1 MKTTLLLLFAC
12 VTMSA
17 QITTMG
23 TELKEP
29 TLVSNGKNLGL
40 EVSYLNTEEGK
51 YYTFMYQNRER
62 VAFID
67 FRSISFFA
75 SDSELETF
83 YADVKG
89 LLETEKEKA
98 YTLNE
103 ANVIVKPIG
112 KYLYFFV
119 SKPGETD
126 SMFFITEKNLKK
138 AFGKA

>member
-12 VTMSA
+12 VTLSA

-29 TLVSNGKNLGL
+29 TVISNGKNLGL
-40 EVSYLNTEEGK
+40 EVSYYKTEKGK
-51 YYTFMYQNRER
+51 YYNLTYRNRDHMS
-62 VAFID
+62 FID

-75 SDSELETF
+75 SDSEVEIL

-89 LLETEKEKA
+89 LFDSQKEKA
-98 YTLNE
+98 YTLND
-103 ANVIVKPIG
+103 ADVIIRPNGNK
-112 KYLYFFV
+112 LYFFV

-126 SMFFITEKNLKK
+126 SMFFINEKNLAK
-138 AFGKA
+138 AFGKI